1 MVCRLTWHAI
11 GLEARFAGARCTRD
25 STLRSATVSGMIW
38 TSLSGVRVG
47 DPVAKMRWQVPSAK
61 LVSSRG
67 YRKLWLLATAIAS
80 PSRLLAE
87 SGPSGRITHP
97 DLHRSLT
104 RANA

>member
-67 YRKLWLLATAIAS
+67 YRKTLAACNRDRLALETA
-80 PSRLLAE
+80 RRE
-87 SGPSGRITHP
+87 
-97 DLHRSLT
+97 
-104 RANA
+104 RALGAHHAP